1 MKKDKHLTKKDI
13 KDWEEF
19 TNSNQKIFD
28 KERKL
33 SPQFLK
39 NRFLFDLHGKTL
51 NEANKIVKNLIIQ
64 CVEKEYKE
72 ILLVTGKGIHSDN
85 PTDVY
90 TSDKLNKIRYSVPEF
105 IKNDPDLLRLVVSVN
120 PAEKKDGGDGALLIK
135 LKTL

>member
-51 NEANKIVKNLIIQ
+51 NEANKIVKNLII
-64 CVEKEYKE
+64 
-72 ILLVTGKGIHSDN
+72 H
-85 PTDVY
+85 
-90 TSDKLNKIRYSVPEF
+90 
-105 IKNDPDLLRLVVSVN
+105 
-120 PAEKKDGGDGALLIK
+120 
-135 LKTL
+135 